1 MFSSHF
7 WQLFLAALSGSPFS
21 QLFLAAIS
29 STYSW
34 QLFLAAIS
42 GSYFWQLFLAAI
54 SSSYFWQLFLAAIS
68 AISRS
73 QISQPFLPAIFGSC
87 SRQLFQLFQ
96 PFQPFLSAISG
107 SYFWQLFLAAI
118 PSSYPRYYMTFLYQA
133 NIYSGIRRAFL
144 WPPDPSTHREWSS
157 ERLRELLKR
166 ETTAGLRGQA
176 LNLPAYRDIAIG
188 ISRRFMRP
196 SSIFPNNAHNDER
209 ASSQDDPDSE
219 AGLGA
224 EQWMGHIADLQAAHS
239 SHVAGM
245 IYGRGIMEQPGTTAH
260 RREMFRLSST
270 DWHKF
275 LGFVSSDDGGAES
288 ALRQAKR
295 SPWEI
300 EAEQGRTERRWQ
312 LQQARM
318 EPQLQQLLGTESAQF
333 RGVQAAAI
341 QAIQQGQSPV
351 IAVMPTGS
359 GKSMLFMLPA

>member
-1 MFSSHF
+1 
-7 WQLFLAALSGSPFS
+7 
-21 QLFLAAIS
+21 
-29 STYSW
+29 
-34 QLFLAAIS
+34 
-42 GSYFWQLFLAAI
+42 
-54 SSSYFWQLFLAAIS
+54 
-68 AISRS
+68 
-73 QISQPFLPAIFGSC
+73 
-87 SRQLFQLFQ
+87 
-96 PFQPFLSAISG
+96 
-107 SYFWQLFLAAI
+107 
-118 PSSYPRYYMTFLYQA
+118 
-133 NIYSGIRRAFL
+133 
-144 WPPDPSTHREWSS
+144 
-157 ERLRELLKR
+157 
-166 ETTAGLRGQA
+166 
-176 LNLPAYRDIAIG
+176 
-188 ISRRFMRP
+188 MRP

-288 ALRQAKR
+288 ALGQAKR

-333 RGVQAAAI
+333 RGVQAAAT

-359 GKSMLFMLPA
+359 GKSMLFMLPAWIAPRGTTVVVVPLIALRGDLQQRCTKLGISCVEWESRRPPDDASIVLVTPESAI